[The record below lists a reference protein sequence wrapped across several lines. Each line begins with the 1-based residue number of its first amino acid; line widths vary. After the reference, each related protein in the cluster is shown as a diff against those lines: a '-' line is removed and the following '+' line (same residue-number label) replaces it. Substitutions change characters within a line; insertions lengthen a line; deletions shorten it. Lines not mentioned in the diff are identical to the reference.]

1 MAKKQTEAEKLA
13 EQERLIEV
21 LKFTPCTYTIQTWGY
36 GGEVVM
42 GRVDRK
48 IYDYFRHRRLDV
60 SEFSWTEEYAE
71 ENKIPEDM
79 HPFWPGNYYDC
90 DNLAHSYGVSLDA
103 GTLQI
108 CDEKGDTVLERAL
121 TDIDG
126 TDINLCCGDEAWIGM
141 VDPGE
146 VVFIGRTHDKG
157 TFFEGEFELREPF
170 DPEKLCLNYDEVDGE
185 EILTS
190 ITYNDED
197 IDNNGGSTSGKG
209 SDYGF
214 YLYLGDGKWEKYT
227 NMDDIEYE
235 MTDWFPAKTNPVRE
249 GKYQVEVKDYTYHA
263 LWNGEFW
270 HNDWNQDKL
279 KIKRW
284 RGLAQDPDYRQL
296 PDE

>member
-21 LKFTPCTYTIQTWGY
+21 LKFTPCTYTIQAWGY

-60 SEFSWTEEYAE
+60 SDFAWTEEYAE
-71 ENKIPEDM
+71 ENNIPEDM
-79 HPFWPGNYYDC
+79 WPFNPGNYYDC
-90 DNLAHSYGVSLDA
+90 DDLAHTNGVAMDA

-108 CDEKGDTVLERAL
+108 LDEQNETVLEKDL
-121 TDIDG
+121 GSIDG
-126 TDINLCCGDEAWIGM
+126 TDIQLSYGEEAWIGM
-141 VDPGE
+141 VKPGE

-157 TFFEGEFELREPF
+157 TFFEADIELREPF
-170 DPEKLCLNYDEVDGE
+170 DPEKLCITVDEIDGE
-185 EILTS
+185 EIFSTA
-190 ITYNDED
+190 TYDDED
-197 IDNNGGSTSGKG
+197 LDNNGGSTTGKG
-209 SDYGF
+209 SDFGF
-214 YLYLGDGKWEKYT
+214 YLNLGDGKWEKYT